1 MKTLKGSEGIALFVA
16 ILAMALI
23 MLFIGGSLFLSR
35 IDTKITSNFKTG
47 IQALEVADA
56 GLQHAL
62 SLIQIG
68 YDFDNDLNCG
78 TPPCD
83 ILSSTTFPSGS
94 DFTYTVTVENDS
106 TDINNGGSPT
116 DDTDSLVVLV
126 STANGPNNSKRQVQA
141 YVKRSASNFTPPSA
155 LYINANSTIPASEGN
170 YFDDASLQLIIGND
184 TNPGDLLNPNDDTP
198 GPSPPLLGIG
208 TTNSAIK
215 DDIISKAEEPSIVSH
230 NDILGVGGEPSV
242 GVAGT
247 DLDVNEMADKFIA
260 NASATYLN
268 GYVSDSASCPS
279 SSPCYFGTS
288 AAPQITYIK
297 DTLISDTTIIG
308 GYVRGYGVL
317 VLEGRTMIGDGEA
330 SGDNFRF
337 NGLVLHKR
345 TDSSH
350 YLVIDDSAWIYGAVM
365 FGTNDGIV
373 KFRIEDYGRLYY
385 SSEALDMVESNW
397 GHLLPQPPRVVAWL
411 DK

>member
-16 ILAMALI
+16 ILAMANI
-23 MLFIGGSLFLSR
+23 MLFIGASLFLSR

-94 DFTYTVTVENDS
+94 DFTYTVSVENDS
-106 TDINNGGSPT
+106 ADINNDGSPT

-230 NDILGVGGEPSV
+230 NDILGVGGEP
-242 GVAGT
+242 
-247 DLDVNEMADKFIA
+247 
-260 NASATYLN
+260 N
-268 GYVSDSASCPS
+268 GYVSDSTSCPS

-288 AAPQITYIK
+288 ASPQISYIK
-297 DTLISDTTIIG
+297 DTLVTDTTIIG

-317 VLEGRTMIGDGEA
+317 VLEGRTIIGGEEA

-350 YLVIDDSAWIYGAVM
+350 YLEIEDSAWIYGAVM

-373 KFRIEDYGRLYY
+373 KFRIEDYARLYY

-397 GHLLPQPPRVVAWL
+397 GSILPQPLRVVAWL